1 MMYPTDLVLSVD
13 TDILKPDTGA
23 AHFERPSS
31 TVTSNSPHAR
41 TPQPYTEPLSEG
53 EEDEELAIDI
63 ARDEDKIAG
72 LDPAAAT
79 EAISYREIFLQQ
91 KAHEDEEKKKRNAAT
106 REYEED
112 ASSDDER
119 TAFLKRRKSS
129 VTAASRPRTRT
140 LSIDPLTPASFFDK
154 RFKSSIFRGRQ
165 EPDSGSA
172 PLNEAEEPHDDDEP
186 LDPDL
191 STQHGEI
198 QYLREWR
205 AQDGKKIAVPVRI
218 EPKVY
223 FAAERTFLVR
233 FYVVR
238 RRVHFS
244 TSHSAGYNLAW

>member
-1 MMYPTDLVLSVD
+1 MCYTNAVLSVD

-23 AHFERPSS
+23 AHFERPISS
-31 TVTSNSPHAR
+31 VASDSYAR
-41 TPQPYTEPLSEG
+41 IPQPYTEPLSEG

-79 EAISYREIFLQQ
+79 EAISYRENFLQQ
-91 KAHEDEEKKKRNAAT
+91 RAREDEEQKKRNGGT
-106 REYEED
+106 LEYEAD
-112 ASSDDER
+112 ALSDDER

-129 VTAASRPRTRT
+129 VTAASRPRT

-154 RFKSSIFRGRQ
+154 SFKSRYSRGRR
-165 EPDSGSA
+165 EPVSGNA
-172 PLNEAEEPHDDDEP
+172 LEEAEEPHDDQT

-191 STQHGEI
+191 SADRNGEI

-233 FYVVR
+233 ISLVECP
-238 RRVHFS
+238 VHFS
-244 TSHSAGYNLAW
+244 TLHSAGYNSAW